1 MKIRKR
7 FSFFTIFL
15 TNIAIFRFEKKIIY
29 DKIIA
34 REKII
39 KTRGE
44 EMSPYN
50 IDDSRTIENILYE
63 FLKQH
68 KSHLPI
74 ENHFELLDY
83 LEHEDVTSY
92 FTSSFLAQVYEEAGL
107 MKPECSIYY
116 HMKQIIM
123 QNFNIGSDFI
133 EIGSG
138 IFPVLGH
145 SIRKEQIKIGA
156 GNVTVYDS
164 KVWSEYSTTA
174 VLKQENFT
182 LDTKVNLNSI
192 LVGIFPCE
200 AMNMMLEKSLNEELE
215 CCIALCGCNHSGI
228 KFLPPREYHE
238 RLINYLSKN
247 LPHGK
252 KLQLY
257 QFPKECF
264 NDNSNGFPILVIKD
278 TKAQKVKKY

>member
-74 ENHFELLDY
+74 ENHFELL
-83 LEHEDVTSY
+83 E
-92 FTSSFLAQVYEEAGL
+92 
-107 MKPECSIYY
+107 M
-116 HMKQIIM
+116 
-123 QNFNIGSDFI
+123 
-133 EIGSG
+133 
-138 IFPVLGH
+138 
-145 SIRKEQIKIGA
+145 
-156 GNVTVYDS
+156 
-164 KVWSEYSTTA
+164 
-174 VLKQENFT
+174 
-182 LDTKVNLNSI
+182 
-192 LVGIFPCE
+192 
-200 AMNMMLEKSLNEELE
+200 
-215 CCIALCGCNHSGI
+215 
-228 KFLPPREYHE
+228 
-238 RLINYLSKN
+238 
-247 LPHGK
+247 
-252 KLQLY
+252 
-257 QFPKECF
+257 
-264 NDNSNGFPILVIKD
+264 
-278 TKAQKVKKY
+278 